1 MGDIEILSSNEI
13 FEAIHKE
20 VKDIKES
27 LEEVYVNNEL
37 TKDEIKFCIED
48 TLSALDGLSDYYYNK
63 YKNTKDIEMN
73 SIKKENIKLHK
84 DNDKLQAKREKL
96 VLKMNSIKKENIK
109 LHKENDKLQAK
120 REDLA
125 LKLNY
130 ERSQNARLEYDI
142 NNIRKENERLHEEN
156 NSLTCSLDEANKKID
171 DIKDKLKLLE

>member
-1 MGDIEILSSNEI
+1 MDDFDVLSSNEI

-20 VKDIKES
+20 LKDIKES
-27 LEEVYVNNEL
+27 LEEVYANNEL

-63 YKNTKDIEMN
+63 YKNTKDNEMD
-73 SIKKENIKLHK
+73 SIKKENAKLHK

-109 LHKENDKLQAK
+109 LHKDNAKLQAK
-120 REDLA
+120 REELA

-130 ERSQNARLEYDI
+130 ARSENVRLEYDI
-142 NNIRKENERLHEEN
+142 NNIRKENKRLHEEN
-156 NSLTCSLDEANKKID
+156 ESLAESLAEANKKID

>member
-1 MGDIEILSSNEI
+1 MVDFDVLSCNEI
-13 FEAIHKE
+13 FEAIHRE

-27 LEEVYVNNEL
+27 LEEVYANNEL

-48 TLSALDGLSDYYYNK
+48 TLYALDILSNYYYDK
-63 YKNTKDIEMN
+63 YKHTKDIEMD
-73 SIKKENIKLHK
+73 SIKKENNKIHK

-130 ERSQNARLEYDI
+130 ERSQNARIEYDI

-156 NSLTCSLDEANKKID
+156 NSLTCSLDKANKKIN
-171 DIKDKLKLLE
+171 DIKYKLKLIE

>member
-84 DNDKLQAKREKL
+84 DNAKLQAKREEL
-96 VLKMNSIKKENIK
+96 VIKMNSIKKENIK

-130 ERSQNARLEYDI
+130 ARSENVRLEFD
-142 NNIRKENERLHEEN
+142 NKRLHEKNE
-156 NSLTCSLDEANKKID
+156 SLAESLDEANKNID

>member
-1 MGDIEILSSNEI
+1 MCDIEILSSNEI

-27 LEEVYVNNEL
+27 LEEVYANNEL

-48 TLSALDGLSDYYYNK
+48 TLSALDRLSDYYYNK

-73 SIKKENIKLHK
+73 SIKKENTELHK

-120 REDLA
+120 REDLS

-130 ERSQNARLEYDI
+130 ARSENVRLEFDI
-142 NNIRKENERLHEEN
+142 NNIRKENKRLHEEN
-156 NSLTCSLDEANKKID
+156 DSLAESLDKANKKID
-171 DIKDKLKLLE
+171 EIRDKIKILE